1 MRNEHPEPQ
10 LKRDKW
16 QTLNG
21 EWEFSFG
28 EDAPVREFVS
38 GEAEMPMRISVP
50 FAYQSELSGIG
61 DKSVH
66 EVVRY
71 RKRFTLS
78 PALKKAKGVVLR
90 FLAVDY
96 ECRVWVNG
104 CFAAAHR
111 GGYGAFYV
119 DITKYLTTADEQIV
133 AVEARDTLDECQP
146 RGKQSWLPEAHRC
159 WYTQTT
165 GIWQSVWLEAHDG
178 DFIKRLT
185 VMPDP
190 AACSVKIETALEYG
204 KADGLTAEIVTPG
217 GEKITF
223 SRSLSGKRNALTA
236 DIVKPDLIDEIQ
248 LWSPENPVIYGLNLT
263 LTLGGKT
270 VDAIKSY
277 FAFREIRV
285 DGDTIY
291 LNNLPLKFKLVL
303 DQGYWADGGMT
314 PPSTDALKQDI
325 LTAKAMGFNGA
336 RKHQK
341 LEDPYFYYYADTL
354 GFMVWSETPSAY
366 RFNADEARALTETQF
381 DVIERSY
388 NHPSVVAYVP
398 INESWGVKEVLYNE
412 EQKSFARS
420 LYRLVKSLDPSRLT
434 VTNDGWENLAETD
447 IISVHDYSKYGD
459 EFALKYGNLAEST
472 YPMWKRLMARG
483 ETLPVK
489 PLMLTEYGG
498 IAIDTGGGWG
508 YSGAEKSVDDFFARF
523 TRLSENAFAAFP
535 AGACYTQLTDVEQ
548 EQNGLLDHRHRPKF
562 SVHTIREIMDKFD
575 EKSQFAKKEKIL

>member
-21 EWEFSFG
+21 EWEFEFG
-28 EDAPVREFVS
+28 DETPLADFVS
-38 GEAEMPMRISVP
+38 GKAEMPTKINVP

-61 DKSVH
+61 DKRVC

-78 PALKKAKGVVLR
+78 PALKKAKGVTLR

-96 ECRVWVNG
+96 ECKVWING
-104 CFAAAHR
+104 CFATAHR
-111 GGYGAFYV
+111 GGYGAFHV
-119 DITKYLTTADEQIV
+119 DITPYLTPAEEQII
-133 AVEARDTLDECQP
+133 AVEVRDALDECQP
-146 RGKQSWLPEAHRC
+146 RGKQSWLPQPHRC

-165 GIWQSVWLEAHDG
+165 GIWQSVWMEAHDG
-178 DFIKRLT
+178 DFIKKLT
-185 VMPDP
+185 ITPDP
-190 AACSVKIETALEYG
+190 ATGRVTIDTVLEYG
-204 KADGLTAEIVTPG
+204 FADGLTAEITVPG

-223 SRSLSGKRNALTA
+223 SRSTSGKRNSLTA
-236 DIVKPDLIDEIQ
+236 DLGKPDLIDEIQ

-263 LTLGGKT
+263 LTRKGKQT
-270 VDAIKSY
+270 DSIKSY

-285 DGDTIY
+285 EGDKIY

-354 GFMVWSETPSAY
+354 GFFVWSETPSAY
-366 RFNADEARALTETQF
+366 LFNADEAKALTETQF
-381 DVIERSY
+381 DVIERSI

-398 INESWGVKEVLYNE
+398 INESWGIKEVLYDE
-412 EQKSFARS
+412 KQKAFARS
-420 LYRLVKSLDPSRLT
+420 LYRLVKSLDPTRLV

-447 IISVHDYSKYGD
+447 IITVHDYSKYGD
-459 EFALKYGNLAEST
+459 EFDGKYGEAKDDT

-483 ETLPVK
+483 ETLPDK
-489 PLMLTEYGG
+489 PTMLTEYGG

-508 YSGAEKSVDDFFARF
+508 YSGAEKSVDDFFSRF
-523 TRLSENAFAAFP
+523 ERLSENAFATFP
-535 AGACYTQLTDVEQ
+535 SGACYTQLTDVEQ

-575 EKSQFAKKEKIL
+575 ETSQFAKKEKIL

>member
-21 EWEFSFG
+21 EWEFTFG
-28 EDAPVREFVS
+28 DEMPLCDFVS
-38 GEAEMPMRISVP
+38 GKAEMPMRINVP

-66 EVVRY
+66 PVVRY
-71 RKRFTLS
+71 RKRFSLS
-78 PALKKAKGVVLR
+78 HALKKAKGAVLR

-96 ECRVWVNG
+96 ECKVWING
-104 CFAAAHR
+104 CFATAHR

-119 DITKYLTTADEQIV
+119 DITPYLNRAGEQII
-133 AVEARDTLDECQP
+133 AVEARDELDESQP
-146 RGKQSWLPEAHRC
+146 RGKQSWLPESHRC

-178 DFIKRLT
+178 DFIKKLT
-185 VMPDP
+185 VTPDP
-190 AACSVKIETALEYG
+190 GTNRVTIETALEYG
-204 KADGLTAEIVTPG
+204 IADGLTAEIVTPD

-223 SRSLSGKRNALTA
+223 SRSLTGRKNALTA
-236 DIVKPDLIDEIQ
+236 DIIKPDLIDEIQ
-248 LWSPENPVIYGLNLT
+248 LWSPENPVVYGLNLT
-263 LTLGGKT
+263 LTAGGKT
-270 VDAIKSY
+270 TDAVKSY

-285 DGDTIY
+285 EGDKIY

-354 GFMVWSETPSAY
+354 GFFVWSETPSAY
-366 RFNADEARALTETQF
+366 RFCAEEARALTETQF
-381 DVIERSY
+381 DVIERSI

-398 INESWGVKEVLYNE
+398 INESWGIKEVLCDE
-412 EQKSFARS
+412 KQKAFARS
-420 LYRLVKSLDPSRLT
+420 LYGLVKSLDPTRPV

-447 IISVHDYSKYGD
+447 IITVHDYSKYGD
-459 EFALKYGNLAEST
+459 EFAIKYGGAEEST

-483 ETLPVK
+483 ETLPDK
-489 PLMLTEYGG
+489 PMMLTEYGG

-508 YSGAEKSVDDFFARF
+508 YSGAEKSVDDFFSRF
-523 TRLSENAFAAFP
+523 ERLSENVFAAFP

-575 EKSQFAKKEKIL
+575 ETSQFAKKEKIL